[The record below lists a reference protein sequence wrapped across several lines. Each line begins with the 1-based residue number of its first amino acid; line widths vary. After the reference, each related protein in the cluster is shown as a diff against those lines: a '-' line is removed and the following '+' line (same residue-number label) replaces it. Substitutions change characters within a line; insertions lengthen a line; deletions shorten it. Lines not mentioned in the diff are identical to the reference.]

1 MSKGGKKVVIAGHI
15 CLDITPVFT
24 TDKIK
29 KLEEVLVP
37 GKVVHMNG
45 SDVHTG
51 GSVANTGLGM
61 KILGAD
67 VKLMGKIG
75 NDSFGQ
81 LVLNILEKHN
91 ASDGIII
98 SDNSSTSYSIVLA
111 PPGVDRIFLH
121 SPGAN
126 NTFSFEDLN
135 MDIIKEASLFHF
147 GYPPLM
153 KKIYEEDGKELVKIF
168 KRVRELGVAT
178 SLDMAAVDVYSEA
191 GGVDWETIIK
201 NVLPY
206 VDFFLPSIE
215 ELGYMIDR
223 PRYEKWLKRAK
234 GQDITSVIS
243 ISKDVKPLADKLIA
257 LGAKVVVIKCGAPG
271 IYYKVGNKKMLDKM
285 ESELGL
291 QLKDWANSE
300 GFEESYEPTR
310 VLSATGAGDTSI
322 AAFLTAMLEGYS
334 LRKCMQL
341 ASATGASCVTTYD
354 ALSGLLSFDEI
365 SDKIKKGWKKQHL
378 GIR

>member
-1 MSKGGKKVVIAGHI
+1 MSNGKKKVVIAGHI
-15 CLDITPVFT
+15 CLDITPVFSS
-24 TDKIK
+24 DKIT

-37 GKVVHMNG
+37 GKLVHMNNT
-45 SDVHTG
+45 DVHTG

-81 LVLNILEKHN
+81 IVLNILEQYG
-91 ASDGIII
+91 ASKGMII

-126 NTFSFEDLN
+126 DTFSFEDLN

-168 KRVRELGVAT
+168 KRVKELGVAT
-178 SLDMAAVDVYSEA
+178 SLDMAAVDASSEA
-191 GGVDWETIIK
+191 GSVDWQTIIK

-206 VDFFLPSIE
+206 VDFFMPSVE

-223 PRYEKWLKRAK
+223 SRYEGWLKRAN

-243 ISKDVKPLADKLIA
+243 ISKDVKPLADKLMG
-257 LGAKVVVIKCGAPG
+257 LGAKVILIKCGAPG
-271 IYYKVGNKKMLDKM
+271 MYYKVADEKMLDKIGT
-285 ESELGL
+285 ELGF
-291 QLKDWANSE
+291 QLKCWANSE
-300 GFEESYEPTR
+300 GFEESYEPDK

-334 LRKCMQL
+334 LEKCLQL
-341 ASATGASCVTTYD
+341 ASGTGASCVTAYD
-354 ALSGLLSFDEI
+354 ALSGLKSFDKLL
-365 SDKIKKGWKKQHL
+365 DKFRKGWKKQHL
-378 GIR
+378 GIK